1 MRRSAIEHVESK
13 QMRKDITDFRTGDT
27 VRVHWKVKEGD
38 KERVQPFE
46 GVVIRK
52 TRGQNRATFTVR
64 KVSYGVGVE
73 RIFPLHSPRYEKIEV
88 ITHGNVHRNRL
99 FFLRNLRGK
108 ASRVQSQEE
117 AGTDTP
123 SVSSAPSAVPPRKA
137 HQVPR
142 KRRLQRP
149 AKRLRQNPPV
159 RRRVRRSRRS
169 RSPSRR
175 RVCASSSRTVDPAH
189 LEETRDGAKL

>member
-1 MRRSAIEHVESK
+1 MRRSIIDRVEGKHV
-13 QMRKDITDFRTGDT
+13 RKGITDFRTGDT

-46 GVVIRK
+46 GIVIRK
-52 TRGQNRATFTVR
+52 TKGYNRATFTVR

-117 AGTDTP
+117 AGAENP
-123 SVSSAPSAVPPRKA
+123 SGSSAPAA
-137 HQVPR
+137 G
-142 KRRLQRP
+142 
-149 AKRLRQNPPV
+149 
-159 RRRVRRSRRS
+159 
-169 RSPSRR
+169 
-175 RVCASSSRTVDPAH
+175 ASH
-189 LEETRDGAKL
+189 DGAPTSPEAAAAKPPKEAAPESAGAQKSAAKSKKSKSKPSAGVRE